1 MQACK
6 PSSRE
11 VEIEEPRGS
20 QPGGLAKSV
29 SSRPMQNCLKECIP
43 KNDAQCYFLAS
54 TFLSNPHSRVHLLAH
69 SLSLS
74 EELIERKSTLLAS
87 TWRGPCGLCELR
99 KQPAESQRG
108 KRGHQFHSPLRATWV
123 CLEGESHP
131 WEHIC
136 SFASCSFS
144 DLSRELRSGYCF
156 KLLVS

>member
-20 QPGGLAKSV
+20 QPGSLAKSV

-54 TFLSNPHSRVHLLAH
+54 TLLSNPHSRVHLLAH

-108 KRGHQFHSPLRATWV
+108 QRGHQFHIHPEQPECAWKESPTPENTSVHSLAA
-123 CLEGESHP
+123 
-131 WEHIC
+131 
-136 SFASCSFS
+136 ASQT
-144 DLSRELRSGYCF
+144 
-156 KLLVS
+156 